1 MLLKTEVDEF
11 IGAVAPFK
19 NLYGDYDYYTSL
31 TDFVEGYYKAGQS
44 TKAES
49 LVESI
54 VTQYEARFAM
64 IAQLSQNNK
73 NIFIDRIKGE
83 ILDFQELIFRVEY
96 QGATDFA
103 KGLQARFDQSMEQ
116 FEIEEEDLEN
126 Q

>member
-1 MLLKTEVDEF
+1 
-11 IGAVAPFK
+11 
-19 NLYGDYDYYTSL
+19 
-31 TDFVEGYYKAGQS
+31 
-44 TKAES
+44 
-49 LVESI
+49 VESI